1 MRFLI
6 TPNYPNPYDQRM
18 VRGLATG
25 LIQVG
30 QNALALDR
38 PLADS
43 EAAEACRNY
52 EADVLLQVNRFR
64 PLDPPLPPKV
74 RHIGWFQDVFPET
87 LNGNVT
93 AGTRSSDIVYALG
106 DAHVLG
112 LTAELPCR
120 VGCLV
125 SGVDEQVLR
134 APAGTAEQIVDFSLC
149 GYIPPPVRVAK
160 SRRYQLLSLIDRLAQ
175 RVPLLG
181 RANVFWLARRVLFR
195 RYIPVDYIRYET
207 MMAFK
212 AITETLYQPLHG
224 DLDIHLLSSA
234 MWDKVGVDL
243 RVPAREG
250 AGRASGGRGA
260 DAGEGQRRARALRY
274 VHMAASLAPD
284 PSVALERVIGYF
296 ARDYPRL
303 LDRITLVT
311 DALAVSQSLELYGSG
326 WATHDRFRPYWKGVL
341 NRLEELLTAYR
352 RSRINLA
359 NNTHGLGLHSRTLE
373 CMAVG
378 GFIFMHRSPHDAK
391 PGGMHTAFEPG
402 VHYGMYTPEN
412 FRESAE
418 RWLRD
423 DRGRTEAGQRAA
435 KLIGEK
441 HLWRHRAA
449 QLLGDLVR

>member
-30 QNALALDR
+30 QEALALDR

-64 PLDPPLPPKV
+64 PLDPSLPPKV
-74 RHIGWFQDVFPET
+74 RHVAWFQDVFPET

-93 AGTRSSDIVYALG
+93 SGTRSSDIVYALG

-112 LTAELPCR
+112 LTVELPCR
-120 VGCLV
+120 LGCLV
-125 SGVDEQVLR
+125 SGVDEAVLR
-134 APAGTAEQIVDFSLC
+134 APAGTVERLVDFSLC

-160 SRRYQLLSLIDRLAQ
+160 SRGYELLSLIDRLVE
-175 RVPLLG
+175 RVPVLG
-181 RANVFWLARRVLFR
+181 RANAFWLARRVLFR
-195 RYIPVDYIRYET
+195 RYIPVDYVPYET

-212 AITETLYQPLHG
+212 AITESLYQPLHG
-224 DLDIHLLSSA
+224 NLDIHLLSSA
-234 MWDKVGVDL
+234 MCNRMSVDL
-243 RVPAREG
+243 RVPMHESP
-250 AGRASGGRGA
+250 GRASGGWGA
-260 DAGEGQRRARALRY
+260 GAGNSQGRAGAFRY
-274 VHMAASLAPD
+274 VRMATSPVPD
-284 PSVALERVIGYF
+284 PSVALERVVSYF
-296 ARDYPRL
+296 AREYPRL

-311 DALAVSQSLELYGSG
+311 GALAVSQSLELYGPG
-326 WATHDRFRPYWKGVL
+326 WATHDRFRPYWKGAL
-341 NRLEELLTAYR
+341 DRIDELLAVYR

-412 FRESAE
+412 FRESAA

-423 DRGRTEAGQRAA
+423 DRERTEAGRRAA

-449 QLLGDLVR
+449 QLLTDLAR